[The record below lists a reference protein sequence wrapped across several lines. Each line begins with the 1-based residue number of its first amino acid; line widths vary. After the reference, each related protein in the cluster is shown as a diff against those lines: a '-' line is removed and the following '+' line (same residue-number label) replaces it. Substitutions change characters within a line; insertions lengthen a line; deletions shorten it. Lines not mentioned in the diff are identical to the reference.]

1 MSDDF
6 NLTAEQQAE
15 LLRSCWYS
23 HDARWFMSVA
33 QEYGMEA
40 ANRLNRRAVRALG
53 QVEVRR
59 LARALG
65 VGPVST
71 LTEMA
76 QLIEAGRRFL
86 FPQPGMEIELQV
98 LDPKSYE
105 VAFQRCFVHEK
116 IARAGIGPSYVC
128 AVFDRLA
135 GWHDGLNLPLTEE
148 FPALACA
155 RFQGKE
161 CQRVL
166 TIQ

>member
-1 MSDDF
+1 MDAV
-6 NLTAEQQAE
+6 LTLTEQGQLE
-15 LLRSCWYS
+15 LVRSCWYS

-53 QVEVRR
+53 QVEARR

-65 VGPVST
+65 IEPVST

-76 QLIEAGRRFL
+76 QLIEAGRRIL
-86 FPQPGMEIELQV
+86 FPQPGMEIELKIT
-98 LDPKSYE
+98 DPKSYE

-116 IARAGIGPSYVC
+116 IARAGIGPGYVC
-128 AVFDRLA
+128 AVFDRLQ
-135 GWHDGLNLPLTEE
+135 GWHEGLNLPLAEE
-148 FPALACA
+148 LPALACA
-155 RFQGKE
+155 KLQGKE
-161 CQRVL
+161 CRRVL